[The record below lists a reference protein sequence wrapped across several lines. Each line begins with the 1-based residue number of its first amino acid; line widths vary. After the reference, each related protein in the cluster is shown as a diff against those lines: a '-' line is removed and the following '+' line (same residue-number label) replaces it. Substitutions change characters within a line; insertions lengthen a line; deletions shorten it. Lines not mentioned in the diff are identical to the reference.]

1 MVMRDL
7 VLIHHK
13 HNDRAL
19 RLGLSA
25 ELAQHGERRE
35 QTRYADRKAR
45 RRHRLAPETG
55 DQAVIPP
62 ATRHRAETHRSAVIA
77 LHFECEFSLE
87 NGAGVIFEATDDGR
101 VNHHASVIIS
111 ASGNKRAY
119 IGQFGYT
126 FCTNRRA

>member
-1 MVMRDL
+1 MRDL

-35 QTRYADRKAR
+35 QTRYTDRKAR
-45 RRHRLAPETG
+45 RRDRFTTKTS
-55 DQAVIPP
+55 DQAVIPS
-62 ATRHRAETHRSAVIA
+62 ATRHRAKTHRLAVIA

-101 VNHHASVIIS
+101 VNYHASIIIS
-111 ASGNKRAY
+111 ASGNERAY
-119 IGQFGYT
+119 IGQFGNA
-126 FCTNRRA
+126 FCTDL